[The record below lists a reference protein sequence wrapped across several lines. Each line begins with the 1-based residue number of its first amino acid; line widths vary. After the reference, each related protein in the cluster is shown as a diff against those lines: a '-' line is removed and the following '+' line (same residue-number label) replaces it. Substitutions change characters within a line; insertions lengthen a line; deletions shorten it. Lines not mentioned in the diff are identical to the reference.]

1 MNLFG
6 KTPPEPHPHDDP
18 RYPVRKTEAEWRA
31 QLDPMQFQV
40 CLLYTSPSPRD

>member
-6 KTPPEPHPHDDP
+6 KPQPEPHPQDDP

-31 QLDPMQFQV
+31 QLDPLQFQV
-40 CLLYTSPSPRD
+40 AR